1 MNYQDIA
8 KVNSEMT
15 MLPIEKQNRKTGEI
29 TTKDYAM
36 VPERV
41 TAFRKLI
48 PGGFI
53 LTDIVNVD
61 GPTVTMQTRVG
72 YYDDNGN
79 PVLLATGL
87 AQETKGQGLVNGT
100 SHIENCETSSVGR
113 ALGFLGL
120 GIDGGGGICSAEEL
134 ANAIT
139 GQKQL
144 QEKAKQAA
152 ADQPRPEFPKKVDT
166 AADVAKVNSVPS
178 IQEPEKPKP
187 EPTPAQL
194 ILLQAMK
201 ETREKTGLTAAQNNK
216 LFSARRD
223 ALVKAGLAP
232 NKKLELYTVEEARS
246 LIDAMEKNFSETNAE
261 ITEK

>member
-15 MLPIEKQNRKTGEI
+15 MLPIEKQNRRTGEI

-72 YYDDNGN
+72 YYDENGKA
-79 PVLLATGL
+79 VLLATGL

-120 GIDGGGGICSAEEL
+120 GIDGGGICSAEEL

-152 ADQPRPEFPKKVDT
+152 ADQPRPESPKRIDT
-166 AADVAKVNSVPS
+166 PADVEKIDKVPD
-178 IQEPEKPKP
+178 IQKPEKLKP
-187 EPTPAQL
+187 EPTEAQV
-194 ILLQAMK
+194 ILLRYLK
-201 ETREKTGLTAAQNNK
+201 ESREKNGLTPVQNNK
-216 LFSARRD
+216 LFASKRE
-223 ALVKAGLAP
+223 ALVRAGLAP
-232 NKKLELYTVEEARS
+232 DKKIELYTVDEANS
-246 LIDAMEKNFSETNAE
+246 LIEAMEKNLSDDAGIN
-261 ITEK
+261 EK

>member
-1 MNYQDIA
+1 MNYRDIA
-8 KVNSEMT
+8 RVNSEMT
-15 MLPIEKQNRKTGEI
+15 MLPIEKQNRRTGEI

-72 YYDDNGN
+72 YYDENGKA
-79 PVLLATGL
+79 VLLATGL

-120 GIDGGGGICSAEEL
+120 GIDGGGICSAEEL

-144 QEKAKQAA
+144 QEKAKQA
-152 ADQPRPEFPKKVDT
+152 DQTRPGFPKKVET
-166 AADVAKVNSVPS
+166 AADVAKVNSVPA

-216 LFSARRD
+216 LFSARRE

-232 NKKLELYTVEEARS
+232 NKKLDQYTVEEARS

>member
-15 MLPIEKQNRKTGEI
+15 MLPIEKQNRRTGEI

-72 YYDDNGN
+72 YYDENGKA
-79 PVLLATGL
+79 VLLATGL

-120 GIDGGGGICSAEEL
+120 GIDGGGICSAEEL

-152 ADQPRPEFPKKVDT
+152 AGQPRPEFPKKVDSP
-166 AADVAKVNSVPS
+166 ADVDKVAAVPD
-178 IQEPEKPKP
+178 IQKPEKLKP
-187 EPTPAQL
+187 QPTPAQI
-194 ILLQAMK
+194 ILLNALK
-201 ETREKTGLTAAQNNK
+201 ESREKNGLTASQNNK
-216 LFSARRD
+216 LFAARLE
-223 ALVKAGLAP
+223 ALVKAGLAHD
-232 NKKLELYTVEEARS
+232 KKIELYTVEEARS
-246 LIDAMEKNFSETNAE
+246 LIDAMEKNFVDTESEIIE
-261 ITEK
+261 R